1 MGKAKNKS
9 KPLIRL
15 KAELN
20 DIMQQVN
27 SLGNEAL
34 NEASDLVK
42 SRLESATPI
51 ETGRTKSD
59 WRNVNEYNLV
69 KYIFNE
75 SVNEKNIPIV
85 NLLEFGS
92 KGNPFAIATFRATF
106 VEIEATII
114 NKLNQV
120 K

>member
-1 MGKAKNKS
+1 MGKAKDNS

-20 DIMQQVN
+20 NIMQQVN

-51 ETGRTKSD
+51 QTGRTRAD
-59 WRNVNEYNLV
+59 WINVNKYNLV
-69 KYIFNE
+69 KYVFNE
-75 SVNEKNIPIV
+75 SVNEKGIPIV

-92 KGNPFAIATFRATF
+92 KGNPFAIATFRACF
-106 VEIEATII
+106 SEIEETII
-114 NKLNQV
+114 KKLNQA